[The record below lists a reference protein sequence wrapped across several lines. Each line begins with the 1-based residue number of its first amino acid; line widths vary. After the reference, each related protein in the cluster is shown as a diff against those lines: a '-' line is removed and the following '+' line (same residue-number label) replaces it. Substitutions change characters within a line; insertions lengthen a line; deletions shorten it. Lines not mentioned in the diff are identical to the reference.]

1 MFISIIQD
9 ERCEEEDET
18 DKYVEWIEACLY
30 SEDCDIRESLWG
42 HIEIQWTVISC
53 IMTLSLI
60 NDLLLPLHMT
70 RLTKTLLGKI

>member
-30 SEDCDIRESLWG
+30 SEAVICVRICWGTFSES
-42 HIEIQWTVISC
+42 TVS
-53 IMTLSLI
+53 
-60 NDLLLPLHMT
+60 
-70 RLTKTLLGKI
+70 

>member
-42 HIEIQWTVISC
+42 HIEIQ
-53 IMTLSLI
+53 
-60 NDLLLPLHMT
+60 
-70 RLTKTLLGKI
+70 